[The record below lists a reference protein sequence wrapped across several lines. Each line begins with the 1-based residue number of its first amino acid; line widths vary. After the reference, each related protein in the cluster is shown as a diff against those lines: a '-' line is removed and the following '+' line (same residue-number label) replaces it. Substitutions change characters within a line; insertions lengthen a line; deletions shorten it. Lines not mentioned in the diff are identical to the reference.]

1 MAHDHLGNPHPRRL
15 LDRVRVPADLRQLQ
29 ERDLKQLA
37 EDLHD
42 LIDMLPASPA
52 RNIAQIRL
60 EECVMWS
67 VKAQS
72 DAR

>member
-1 MAHDHLGNPHPRRL
+1 MSPVFRKEQRHLT
-15 LDRVRVPADLRQLQ
+15 VEERQQ
-29 ERDLKQLA
+29 INDLKQLA

>member
-1 MAHDHLGNPHPRRL
+1 MSPVFRKEQRHLT
-15 LDRVRVPADLRQLQ
+15 AEERQQ
-29 ERDLKQLA
+29 VNDLKQLA

-42 LIDMLPASPA
+42 LIDMLPASRA
-52 RNIAQIRL
+52 RDIAQVRL

>member
-1 MAHDHLGNPHPRRL
+1 MSPVFRKEHRHLT
-15 LDRVRVPADLRQLQ
+15 VEERQQ
-29 ERDLKQLA
+29 INDLKQLA

>member
-1 MAHDHLGNPHPRRL
+1 MSPVFRKEQRHLT
-15 LDRVRVPADLRQLQ
+15 AEERQQ
-29 ERDLKQLA
+29 INDLKQLA

-42 LIDMLPASPA
+42 LIDMLPASRA
-52 RNIAQIRL
+52 RDIAQIRL

>member
-1 MAHDHLGNPHPRRL
+1 MSPVFRKEQRHLT
-15 LDRVRVPADLRQLQ
+15 ADERQQ
-29 ERDLKQLA
+29 INDLKQLA

-42 LIDMLPASPA
+42 LIDMLPASRA
-52 RNIAQIRL
+52 RDIAQIRL

-67 VKAQS
+67 AKAQS

>member
-1 MAHDHLGNPHPRRL
+1 MWAPLFGQQIN
-15 LDRVRVPADLRQLQ
+15 
-29 ERDLKQLA
+29 DLKQLA

-42 LIDMLPASPA
+42 LIDMLPASRA
-52 RNIAQIRL
+52 RDIAQIRL

-67 VKAQS
+67 AKAQS